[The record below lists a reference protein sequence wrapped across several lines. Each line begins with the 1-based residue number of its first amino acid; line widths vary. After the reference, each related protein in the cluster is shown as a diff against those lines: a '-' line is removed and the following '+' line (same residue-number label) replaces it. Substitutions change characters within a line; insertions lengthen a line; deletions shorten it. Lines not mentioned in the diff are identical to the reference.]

1 MKNWEYEKLCVDS
14 ARKTTKEV
22 AAEAVKNL
30 DEKIKDAEK
39 ALRHLQEARR
49 ELVNRYDLNR
59 CNHES
64 TVVMA
69 GLFISAGH
77 PDNTG
82 GCQLCVACGAK
93 IR

>member
-1 MKNWEYEKLCVDS
+1 MTNAEYEKLCVDS

-39 ALRHLQEARR
+39 ALQHLHEARR

-59 CNHES
+59 CTSVYGHKYQWG
-64 TVVMA
+64 VV
-69 GLFISAGH
+69 
-77 PDNTG
+77 
-82 GCQLCVACGAK
+82 GCVHCRK
-93 IR
+93 ET

>member
-1 MKNWEYEKLCVDS
+1 MTNAEYEKLCVDS

-49 ELVNRYDLNR
+49 ELVNRYDLNKCDHKWFKIMSGGWR
-59 CNHES
+59 CNK
-64 TVVMA
+64 
-69 GLFISAGH
+69 
-77 PDNTG
+77 
-82 GCQLCVACGAK
+82 CGTEF
-93 IR
+93 

>member
-1 MKNWEYEKLCVDS
+1 MTNADYEKLCVDS

-39 ALRHLQEARR
+39 ALQHLQEARR

-59 CNHES
+59 CKHVWDYNPFDN
-64 TVVMA
+64 MA
-69 GLFISAGH
+69 QCA
-77 PDNTG
+77 N
-82 GCQLCVACGAK
+82 CGAV
-93 IR
+93 RR

>member
-1 MKNWEYEKLCVDS
+1 MTNAEYEKLCVDS

-49 ELVNRYDLNR
+49 ELVNRYDLNKCDHAWVKILSGGLR
-59 CNHES
+59 CFKCGTE
-64 TVVMA
+64 
-69 GLFISAGH
+69 
-77 PDNTG
+77 
-82 GCQLCVACGAK
+82 VAINGS
-93 IR
+93 RN

>member
-1 MKNWEYEKLCVDS
+1 MTKAEYEKLCVDS

-49 ELVNRYDLNR
+49 ELVNRYDLNKCQHR
-59 CNHES
+59 F
-64 TVVMA
+64 TVNQIHN
-69 GLFISAGH
+69 F
-77 PDNTG
+77 
-82 GCQLCVACGAK
+82 CRKCGAYENYVASN
-93 IR
+93 